1 VKVARGPAA
10 WARRAL
16 LVAVLVAAAVVPGR
30 ASSQQSPHC
39 TGLRCTTAGSIL
51 WTHALPGSWLAQ
63 SGVSGTVTTS
73 DGAYAAVGGG
83 VAVVGNG
90 IAVTAYAARTG
101 TWLWHVG
108 LSGLPAGSSI
118 VSVRAFTGV
127 VAVGVEPPAGQQ
139 GAARDEVILSAATGR
154 ELRIYPAAAYGG
166 AVEADATR
174 TVIVGSSS
182 VIAYANASGRE
193 VWRRATGPGAP
204 PWRVAGHDLYVAAVG
219 GKVTAAD
226 VPAVLRIN
234 LLTGAEQTVRPRSG
248 AFAGSLIGALEVA
261 STGGPAQAILLFS
274 GSSGVTFYG
283 LDGRPIWGPRPATL
297 VLADAGEGVVYV
309 ASGSALIGVDALTGT
324 VVTTASASVAASL
337 YWVTNG
343 VALGLDQ
350 NALGVAWGYSLSA
363 RRVVWTS
370 TALPWPHF
378 FVDPSGLGGSAS
390 PVGDIA
396 VVATCAQVGT
406 ATASG
411 VAAPCARPQLAAV
424 LIASR

>member
-1 VKVARGPAA
+1 
-10 WARRAL
+10 
-16 LVAVLVAAAVVPGR
+16 
-30 ASSQQSPHC
+30 
-39 TGLRCTTAGSIL
+39 LRCTAAGSVL

-83 VAVVGNG
+83 VAVVGDG
-90 IAVTAYAARTG
+90 IAVTAYSARTG
-101 TWLWHVG
+101 GWLWHVG

-118 VSVRAFTGV
+118 VSVRAFSGV
-127 VAVGVEPPAGQQ
+127 IAVGVEPPAGQP
-139 GAARDEVILSAATGR
+139 GAARDEVILAAVTGR
-154 ELRIYPAAAYGG
+154 QLRIYPAAAYGG

-174 TVIVGSSS
+174 TVIVGGSS

-193 VWRRATGPGAP
+193 IWHRATGPGAP
-204 PWRVAGHDLYVAAVG
+204 PWRVAGHYLYVAAVG

-226 VPAVLRIN
+226 VTAVLRID

-248 AFAGSLIGALEVA
+248 AFGGSLSGAVEVA
-261 STGGPAQAILLFS
+261 PAGGPAQTILLFS
-274 GSSGVTFYG
+274 GSGGVTAYG
-283 LDGRPIWGPRPATL
+283 LDGRPIWPRSPGALQLTD
-297 VLADAGEGVVYV
+297 ADQGVVYV
-309 ASGSALIGVDALTGT
+309 ASGSALIGVDALTGA
-324 VVTTASASVAASL
+324 VVTTAPAAVAASL
-337 YWVTNG
+337 YWVSNG

-370 TALPWPHF
+370 SALPWPHF
-378 FVDPSGLGGSAS
+378 FVDPSGLGGSAN
-390 PVGDIA
+390 PAGDIA

-411 VAAPCARPQLAAV
+411 VVPPCARPQLAAV
-424 LIASR
+424 LIRSR